1 MKSTI
6 KSCQASGCL
15 WPAELCQPTKV
26 LVPGVGELEV
36 LLCSWDA
43 DRVTAGL
50 ASVEQEL
57 AQVGRV
63 EDEAWDDSSGERAL
77 LTEAISATR
86 SMRGVQVIQQEVADY
101 YSLVPADLKGPRRTR
116 DMVLPR
122 HVAMYL
128 VRTETPASLPV
139 IGDAFGERDH
149 TTVLHAV
156 RKIAA
161 LLETDEQL
169 RHEVEV
175 IRLLL
180 NGRPH
185 PHQDGLSE
193 IAL

>member
-6 KSCQASGCL
+6 RSCQASDCL
-15 WPAELCQPTKV
+15 WPAELCQPTKIP
-26 LVPGVGELEV
+26 VPGVGELEV

-50 ASVEQEL
+50 ASVEREL
-57 AQVGRV
+57 AEAGRV

-86 SMRGVQVIQQEVADY
+86 SMRTVQVIQQEVADY
-101 YSLVPADLKGPRRTR
+101 YGLAPADLKGPRRTR
-116 DMVLPR
+116 EIVLPR

-128 VRTETPASLPV
+128 VREETPASLPV

-161 LLETDEQL
+161 QLETDEQL

-180 NGRPH
+180 DGRPH
-185 PHQDGLSE
+185 PLQDGLSE
-193 IAL
+193 IAS